1 MAVDGSI
8 TINTKLETGDAEK
21 DLVALHG
28 SIKKAASAMES
39 IGRSSQRAFES
50 ARLKVDETK
59 LALERL
65 EQKEREIQAQKIQ
78 EFSHMPFSRNQLH
91 EAVEASL
98 ASDKEYQKLQGQIER
113 TILKLDQYTLR
124 MERAK
129 ETSDSASASLER
141 LRDSM
146 SETGKEAVKTGAS
159 TQKATKDMKKM
170 KDATIPL
177 SKSLLTVGR
186 VFKLMLL
193 RMVIR
198 ATIQAVRQG
207 FRDLAQYSAE
217 FNRSMSALSTA
228 TLQAR
233 NSLTTTFAPALQAIT
248 PMILNAVNA
257 LVSLFNMMGMLS
269 ARVFGNATT
278 FTKAKKA
285 QVDYAK
291 SVAGTNKAV
300 KEQLAAF
307 DELNVLAKDQGQ
319 GAEAGVPTPAD
330 MFEEVEIPENV
341 MTLGD
346 TLRSAFEGLVSML
359 GPAKQALQELWGE
372 LQRLGG
378 FAWEG
383 LKDFYELFLKPVG
396 DWVMGEGLPRFI
408 DALTDGLSQV
418 DWGKINGS
426 LRNLWAALAPFTIK
440 VGEGLLWF
448 WENVLK
454 PLGTWTMNEIVP
466 RFLDLLAAS
475 ARVLDSALDALR
487 PLGEWLWENF
497 LKPIAEWTGGKILD
511 ILDILIENLE
521 KISDWIDEN
530 QKTIET
536 LAIIVGSFAAAWGLV
551 NLAIGIWNVIGVVA
565 TAVTS
570 AFGAAVAFLTSPIG
584 IVIIAIGALIAI
596 IVLLMKNWEKV
607 KEVAAKV
614 WDGVKAIWSVVAQ
627 WFTDNVVNPVSD
639 AFNSLKDNV
648 IESWSKIWNGIKGF
662 INLII
667 DGIEWMINKIID
679 AFNWLFEK
687 LNSVKIK
694 VPKVFGGGNIGF
706 NIGLWD
712 NVALPRL
719 ATGAVIPP
727 NAEFLAILGDQKH
740 GRNIEAPEGLIRQIM
755 REEME
760 GMGGSQ
766 EITIRFEGTMSQFVR
781 SLKPYVDQENR
792 RVGKALIQG
801 V

>member
-8 TINTKLETGDAEK
+8 TINTNLETGDAEK

-50 ARLKVDETK
+50 ARLKVEETK

-78 EFSHMPFSRNQLH
+78 EFSHFPFSKNQLH

-113 TILKLDQYTLR
+113 TILKLDQYSLR
-124 MERAK
+124 MNHAK
-129 ETSDSASASLER
+129 ESGDSASASLER

-159 TQKATKDMKKM
+159 TQKASKDMKRM
-170 KDATIPL
+170 KEASIPL
-177 SKSLLTVGR
+177 AKSLLTVGKM
-186 VFKLMLL
+186 FKLMVL
-193 RMVIR
+193 RMAMR
-198 ATIQAVRQG
+198 AVIQATRQG

-233 NSLTTTFAPALQAIT
+233 NSLTTAFAPALQAIT

-285 QVDYAK
+285 QVDYSK
-291 SVAGTNKAV
+291 SVAGTNKAA

-307 DELNVLAKDQGQ
+307 DELNVLAKDQGADT
-319 GAEAGVPTPAD
+319 GMPLPTQ
-330 MFEEVEIPENV
+330 MFDEVAIPDNI

-346 TLRSAFEGLVSML
+346 SIRKAFDGLAPL
-359 GPAKQALQELWGE
+359 LEPAKRALKELWEE

-383 LKDFYELFLKPVG
+383 LKDFYELFLRPVG

-408 DALTDGLSQV
+408 DALTDGLAQV

-426 LRNLWAALAPFTIK
+426 LRNLWTALAPFAIK

-551 NLAIGIWNVIGVVA
+551 NLAIGIWNVVGAVA
-565 TAVTS
+565 AAVTF
-570 AFGAAVAFLTSPIG
+570 ALTSPI
-584 IVIIAIGALIAI
+584 VLVSLAIGALIAI
-596 IVLLMKNWEKV
+596 IILLVRNWEKV

-648 IESWSKIWNGIKGF
+648 IESWGKIWNGIKGF

-667 DGIEWMINKIID
+667 EGIEWMINKIID

-740 GRNIEAPEGLIRQIM
+740 GVNIEAPLDTIVAAFNTALDNRADSQPNVTVVASANEGELIRYFTFKIAQEQ
-755 REEME
+755 RRR
-760 GMGGSQ
+760 GGSLVH
-766 EITIRFEGTMSQFVR
+766 GGA
-781 SLKPYVDQENR
+781 Y
-792 RVGKALIQG
+792 
-801 V
+801 

>member
-1 MAVDGSI
+1 
-8 TINTKLETGDAEK
+8 
-21 DLVALHG
+21 
-28 SIKKAASAMES
+28 
-39 IGRSSQRAFES
+39 
-50 ARLKVDETK
+50 
-59 LALERL
+59 
-65 EQKEREIQAQKIQ
+65 
-78 EFSHMPFSRNQLH
+78 
-91 EAVEASL
+91 
-98 ASDKEYQKLQGQIER
+98 
-113 TILKLDQYTLR
+113 
-124 MERAK
+124 
-129 ETSDSASASLER
+129 
-141 LRDSM
+141 
-146 SETGKEAVKTGAS
+146 
-159 TQKATKDMKKM
+159 
-170 KDATIPL
+170 
-177 SKSLLTVGR
+177 
-186 VFKLMLL
+186 
-193 RMVIR
+193 
-198 ATIQAVRQG
+198 
-207 FRDLAQYSAE
+207 
-217 FNRSMSALSTA
+217 
-228 TLQAR
+228 
-233 NSLTTTFAPALQAIT
+233 
-248 PMILNAVNA
+248 
-257 LVSLFNMMGMLS
+257 
-269 ARVFGNATT
+269 
-278 FTKAKKA
+278 
-285 QVDYAK
+285 
-291 SVAGTNKAV
+291 
-300 KEQLAAF
+300 
-307 DELNVLAKDQGQ
+307 
-319 GAEAGVPTPAD
+319 
-330 MFEEVEIPENV
+330 
-341 MTLGD
+341 
-346 TLRSAFEGLVSML
+346 
-359 GPAKQALQELWGE
+359 
-372 LQRLGG
+372 
-378 FAWEG
+378 
-383 LKDFYELFLKPVG
+383 
-396 DWVMGEGLPRFI
+396 
-408 DALTDGLSQV
+408 
-418 DWGKINGS
+418 
-426 LRNLWAALAPFTIK
+426 
-440 VGEGLLWF
+440 
-448 WENVLK
+448 
-454 PLGTWTMNEIVP
+454 MNEIVP

-648 IESWSKIWNGIKGF
+648 IESWSKIWDGIKGF

-694 VPKVFGGGNIGF
+694 LPKILGGGNIGF
-706 NIGLWD
+706 DIGLWD
-712 NVALPRL
+712 NVSLPRL

-727 NAEFLAILGDQKH
+727 NSEFLAILGDQKH
-740 GRNIEAPEGLIRQIM
+740 GRNIEAPEGLIRQII

-760 GMGGSQ
+760 GMGGNQ

-781 SLKPYVDQENR
+781 SLKPYIDQEDR
-792 RVGKALIQG
+792 RLGRALVQG

>member
-8 TINTKLETGDAEK
+8 TINTNLETGDAEK

-28 SIKKAASAMES
+28 SLKKAASAMES

-50 ARLKVDETK
+50 ARLKVEETK
-59 LALERL
+59 LALEALQRKQSEVEAKAAAEYAGFNVPKAKRDEL
-65 EQKEREIQAQKIQ
+65 IQATLDT
-78 EFSHMPFSRNQLH
+78 SP
-91 EAVEASL
+91 
-98 ASDKEYQKLQGQIER
+98 EYQKLQGQIER

-146 SETGKEAVKTGAS
+146 SETGKEAAKTGAS
-159 TQKATKDMKKM
+159 TRKATKDMKKM

-233 NSLTTTFAPALQAIT
+233 NSLTTAFAPALQAIT

-307 DELNVLAKDQGQ
+307 DELNVLTKDQGQ
-319 GAEAGVPTPAD
+319 GAEAGVPAPAD
-330 MFEEVEIPENV
+330 MFEDVAIPGNI

-346 TLRSAFEGLVSML
+346 SIRGVFDKAFEPLKNIDLSPIKAAFADLQAAAAPLAKKVFEGLEWGYYNVLMPL
-359 GPAKQALQELWGE
+359 AKWTIE
-372 LQRLGG
+372 
-378 FAWEG
+378 
-383 LKDFYELFLKPVG
+383 
-396 DWVMGEGLPRFI
+396 
-408 DALTDGLSQV
+408 DALPV
-418 DWGKINGS
+418 
-426 LRNLWAALAPFTIK
+426 F
-440 VGEGLLWF
+440 
-448 WENVLK
+448 
-454 PLGTWTMNEIVP
+454 LGAV
-466 RFLDLLAAS
+466 S
-475 ARVLDSALDALR
+475 SGLDALNEMIDAVS
-487 PLGEWLWENF
+487 PGFSWLWDN
-497 LKPIAEWTGGKILD
+497 LLVPIANWTADVFLETVRWVKEAFGDLAVWFRVNGEKINDVIIGIGEILLWLWQKIIKPTLTAVQNMVKIVADNVKITLGGLSTEILNILKGIIDFVVGVFTLDWERAWTGVQD
-511 ILDILIENLE
+511 IF
-521 KISDWIDEN
+521 K
-530 QKTIET
+530 
-536 LAIIVGSFAAAWGLV
+536 G
-551 NLAIGIWNVIGVVA
+551 
-565 TAVTS
+565 
-570 AFGAAVAFLTSPIG
+570 
-584 IVIIAIGALIAI
+584 
-596 IVLLMKNWEKV
+596 
-607 KEVAAKV
+607 
-614 WDGVKAIWSVVAQ
+614 
-627 WFTDNVVNPVSD
+627 
-639 AFNSLKDNV
+639 
-648 IESWSKIWNGIKGF
+648 IWNGIVTILEGAV
-662 INLII
+662 NL
-667 DGIEWMINKIID
+667 MID
-679 AFNWLFEK
+679 AVNWLIK
-687 LNSVKIK
+687 QLNRFQIKIPDSK
-694 VPKVFGGGNIGF
+694 IFGEWAGETWGF
-706 NIGLWD
+706 NISELSRFT
-712 NVALPRL
+712 LPRL

-781 SLKPYVDQENR
+781 SLKPYIDQEGR
-792 RVGKALIQG
+792 RRGRALIQG
-801 V
+801 A